1 METSGHTGTF
11 RGNNLGFIVA
21 ERALIIETAG
31 AIDEVLRFLPPL
43 LIEEELLRDG
53 FRRVDE
59 ASDSVV
65 EKGQKILIGEG

>member
-1 METSGHTGTF
+1 
-11 RGNNLGFIVA
+11 
-21 ERALIIETAG
+21 
-31 AIDEVLRFLPPL
+31 VLRFLPPL